1 MIVYDL
7 KCRKDHVFEAWFP
20 DSASFTAQAEAGKVI
35 CPVCGSKKVTK
46 ALMAPAVLKGGRSA
60 AERSRQSP
68 DSQSPD
74 SRPPGGEAFDGRS
87 PDASAAVAESG
98 KAGELRHMLR
108 QLRDQVEKNCDYVGG
123 AFAEEARKI
132 HYGETDPRGIYGE
145 ASDAEAEELQDEGIE
160 VARVP
165 WLPRENS

>member
-20 DSASFTAQAEAGKVI
+20 DSASFTAQAEAGKVV

-46 ALMAPAVLKGGRSA
+46 ALMAPAVVTARRGVPEKAGPAPEAGQQA
-60 AERSRQSP
+60 SR
-68 DSQSPD
+68 
-74 SRPPGGEAFDGRS
+74 EAG
-87 PDASAAVAESG
+87 ASAAAMADGE
-98 KAGELRHMLR
+98 KAGELRRMLR
-108 QLRDQVEKNCDYVGG
+108 ELRDHVEKNCDYVGG
-123 AFAEEARKI
+123 NFAEEARKI
-132 HYGETDPRGIYGE
+132 HYGESDPRGIYGE
-145 ASDAEAEELQDEGIE
+145 SSDAEAEELRDEGIE

>member
-20 DSASFTAQAEAGKVI
+20 DSASFTAQAEAGKVV

-46 ALMAPAVLKGGRSA
+46 ALMAPAVLKGPAQRGQDSGA
-60 AERSRQSP
+60 RQVTS
-68 DSQSPD
+68 
-74 SRPPGGEAFDGRS
+74 
-87 PDASAAVAESG
+87 AESG
-98 KAGELRHMLR
+98 QESPRGADNATTAMADSEKAGELRRMLR
-108 QLRDQVEKNCDYVGG
+108 QLRDHVEKNCDYVGQG
-123 AFAEEARKI
+123 FAEEARKI

-145 ASDAEAEELQDEGIE
+145 TSDAEAEALQDEGIE